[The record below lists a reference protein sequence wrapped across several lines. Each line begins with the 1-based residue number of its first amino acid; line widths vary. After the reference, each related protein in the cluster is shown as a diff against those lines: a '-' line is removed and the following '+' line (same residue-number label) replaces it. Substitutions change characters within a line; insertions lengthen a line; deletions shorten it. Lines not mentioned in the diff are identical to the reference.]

1 MIYRSCSKLLSFA
14 MIYIIQRSLDGDVPG
29 KGHGEGPSVEKIPK
43 ILGEGFLALLSYPIN
58 MAKTW

>member
-1 MIYRSCSKLLSFA
+1 
-14 MIYIIQRSLDGDVPG
+14 MIYIIQRSPG

-43 ILGEGFLALLSYPIN
+43 NTCEGFLALLSYPIN